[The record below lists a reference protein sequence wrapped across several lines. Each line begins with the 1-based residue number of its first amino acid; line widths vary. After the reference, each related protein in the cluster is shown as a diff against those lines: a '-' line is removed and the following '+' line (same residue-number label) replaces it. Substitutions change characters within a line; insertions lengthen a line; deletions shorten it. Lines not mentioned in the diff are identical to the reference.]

1 MKRAFHIVVEGA
13 RALIQFALVYPWTC
27 AFAAA
32 VYAVTGAGSK
42 FLVPFEPTRYSTA
55 HLEAWL
61 ILLPQI
67 LLLAPVW
74 TALPRFI
81 IVGDGRRGLLTF
93 DYRLR
98 RVVLVTLV
106 LSAILMIGGLAFA
119 ITLDALQNFRVRL
132 LFARPLLVLVF
143 IARLAAWWLVL
154 RLAIAPAMA
163 AAGLR
168 SYPIDTSFSFTRGWL
183 FRIVRV
189 RAIVYAPA
197 GLLFGA
203 MGLGA
208 YVRPEL
214 QATFKLLPWVAAATL
229 LTGLTE
235 LVDSAAM
242 ARIALH
248 IVRSRQGKGEGRR

>member
-1 MKRAFHIVVEGA
+1 
-13 RALIQFALVYPWTC
+13 FAVVYPWTC
-27 AFAAA
+27 VFAAV
-32 VYAVTGAGSK
+32 VYAATAAGSK
-42 FLVPFEPTRYSTA
+42 YLVPFEPTHYSTA

-61 ILLPQI
+61 VLLPQL

-81 IVGDGRRGLLTF
+81 ILGDERRRLLTF

-106 LSAILMIGGLAFA
+106 LSAILMVGGLAFA
-119 ITLDALQNFRVRL
+119 ITLDALQKFHVRL
-132 LFARPLLVLVF
+132 LFARPLLLLVF

-168 SYPIDTSFSFTRGWL
+168 SYAIDTSFSFTRGWL
-183 FRIVRV
+183 FRIVGVRV
-189 RAIVYAPA
+189 IVYVPA
-197 GLLFGA
+197 GLLIG
-203 MGLGA
+203 GIELGA

-214 QATFKLLPWVAAATL
+214 QATFNLLPWVAAATL

-235 LVDSAAM
+235 LADSAAM
-242 ARIALH
+242 ARIAVH
-248 IVRSRQGKGEGRR
+248 IVRSRQGEDDGLR